1 MQPVPNS
8 LCCFILTKF
17 NLRVDQLITV
27 MKTFVGDVKG
37 TDIQP
42 VLPPYARLCEG
53 PLDPIKPIFM
63 TSIRMQEDQLW
74 ANGLFQNIFMLYK
87 LFEIAGYCPFLLVD
101 DNKKHAESKLFEK
114 FRTIDANEWAAKPF
128 KIYAYIEMG
137 MSCGPQIRQLF
148 KKSGARTFKLYLGNI
163 LNIDIEIPM
172 FSPGTNFCHHMVGDI
187 DTILVSSHYDFH
199 QEYAAAI
206 NRVYPAVLVTPYVWE
221 PFFVND
227 LADTYKH
234 RGCAP
239 WSFTIIEPNI
249 SFQKCALIPIMIAE
263 AYYRRNPEKVH
274 EVAVI
279 NGSKL
284 LESQYFKLTVL
295 PTLDIHKA
303 GKLHLLARAD
313 TRSLAKAMNNHIL
326 IQHTVNNEY
335 NYIFFEHMLM
345 GFPVIHNFPRFASY
359 GYYYEG
365 DDIAGGV
372 GQIDAIADF
381 HGVRSEAYKAQ
392 IKQLAWNFSI
402 YNPANIRGW
411 VDIIEGLTVP
421 IVQTV
426 EATA

>member
-1 MQPVPNS
+1 MS
-8 LCCFILTKF
+8 S
-17 NLRVDQLITV
+17 
-27 MKTFVGDVKG
+27 VGDVKG

-42 VLPPYARLCEG
+42 IAKPYISLASV
-53 PLDPIKPIFM
+53 PIDPIKPIFL
-63 TSIRMQEDQLW
+63 TSIRMQEEQLW

-101 DNKKHAESKLFEK
+101 DNNKHKESKLFEK
-114 FRTIDANEWAAKPF
+114 FRTIDANEWVAKPF
-128 KIYAYIEMG
+128 KLHAYIEMG
-137 MSCGPQIRQLF
+137 MSCGVQIRQLF
-148 KKSGARTFKLYLGNI
+148 KKSGAKMFKLYLGNI

-206 NRVYPAVLVTPYVWE
+206 NRVYPSVLVTPYVWE
-221 PFFVND
+221 PFFVQD

-234 RGCAP
+234 RGCPP

-249 SFQKCALIPIMIAE
+249 SFQKCSLIPIMICE
-263 AYYRRNPEKVH
+263 ALFRRSPEKVH

-279 NGSKL
+279 NGAKL
-284 LESQYFKLTVL
+284 LESQYFKMTIL
-295 PTLDIHKA
+295 PTLDIYKA
-303 GKLHLLARAD
+303 GKLHLLGRAD
-313 TRSLAKAMNNHIL
+313 TRTLAKAMNNHIL

-345 GFPVIHNFPRFASY
+345 GFPVIHNFPRFKDY

-365 DDIAGGV
+365 DDINGGLA
-372 GQIDAIADF
+372 QIDAIANG
-381 HGVRSEAYKAQ
+381 HANSGETYKAL

-402 YNPANIRGW
+402 YNPANIKGW
-411 VDIIEGLTVP
+411 VDIIEGTIVP
-421 IVQTV
+421 CPRAISNK
-426 EATA
+426 ATKEQIESKVLDFCESPYA

>member
-1 MQPVPNS
+1 MS
-8 LCCFILTKF
+8 S
-17 NLRVDQLITV
+17 
-27 MKTFVGDVKG
+27 VGDVKG

-42 VLPPYARLCEG
+42 IAKPYISLSAV
-53 PLDPIKPIFM
+53 PIDPIKPIFL
-63 TSIRMQEDQLW
+63 TSIRMQEEQLW

-101 DNKKHAESKLFEK
+101 DNNKHKESKLFEK
-114 FRTIDANEWAAKPF
+114 FRTIDANEWVAKPF
-128 KIYAYIEMG
+128 KLHAYIEMG
-137 MSCGPQIRQLF
+137 MSCGVQIRQLF
-148 KKSGARTFKLYLGNI
+148 KKSGAKMFKLYLGNI

-206 NRVYPAVLVTPYVWE
+206 NRVYPSVLVTPYVWE
-221 PFFVND
+221 PFFVQD

-234 RGCAP
+234 RGCPP

-249 SFQKCALIPIMIAE
+249 SFQKCSLIPIMICE
-263 AYYRRNPEKVH
+263 ALFRRSPEKVH

-279 NGSKL
+279 NGAKL
-284 LESQYFKLTVL
+284 LESQYFKMTIL
-295 PTLDIHKA
+295 PTLDIYKA
-303 GKLHLLARAD
+303 GKLHLLGRAD
-313 TRSLAKAMNNHIL
+313 TRTLAKAMNNHIL

-345 GFPVIHNFPRFASY
+345 GFPVIHNFPRFKDY

-365 DDIAGGV
+365 DDINGGLA
-372 GQIDAIADF
+372 QIDAIANG
-381 HGVRSEAYKAQ
+381 HANSGETYKAL

-402 YNPANIRGW
+402 YNPANIKGW
-411 VDIIEGLTVP
+411 VDIIEGTIVP
-421 IVQTV
+421 CPRAISNK
-426 EATA
+426 ATKEQIESKVLDFCESPYA